1 MRLASPTH
9 VTRLR
14 RVLDYLA
21 RASSVDRASAAEL
34 VEPHV
39 RCLVADH
46 LGVGPEDLAPEVSLS
61 DDLAADSLDLVEL
74 ALVLEGEFGITVPEA
89 VLEEVRTYGELVG
102 AVEVLVRRREADGAH
117 PNGDL
122 TPVRVRVV
130 PAPGRMTGDLER
142 TDWLTP
148 YTAETIAED
157 ALRNGPGAR
166 LEVSVPPDL
175 SDAAL
180 AGFRDQLAW
189 LDDRDIQVRVRRGR
203 QLPPAAQRRPYAA

>member
-21 RASSVDRASAAEL
+21 RASSVDHASTEL

-39 RCLVADH
+39 RCLVADN
-46 LGVGPEDLAPEVSLS
+46 LGVGPEELAPEVSLR

-102 AVEVLVRRREADGAH
+102 AVEALVRRREADGAH
-117 PNGDL
+117 ANGDL
-122 TPVRVRVV
+122 TPVRARVV

-142 TDWLTP
+142 
-148 YTAETIAED
+148 IAED
-157 ALRNGPGAR
+157 ALRSGPGAR

-175 SDAAL
+175 SDAEL

-189 LDDRDIQVRVRRGR
+189 LDDRRIQVRVWRDR
-203 QLPPAAQRRPYAA
+203 QLRRPHAA

>member
-21 RASSVDRASAAEL
+21 RASSVDRPSAAEL

-61 DDLAADSLDLVEL
+61 DDLAADSLDL
-74 ALVLEGEFGITVPEA
+74 
-89 VLEEVRTYGELVG
+89 
-102 AVEVLVRRREADGAH
+102 
-117 PNGDL
+117 
-122 TPVRVRVV
+122 
-130 PAPGRMTGDLER
+130 TGDLER

-157 ALRNGPGAR
+157 ALRSGPGAR

-175 SDAAL
+175 SDAEL

-189 LDDRDIQVRVRRGR
+189 LDDRRIQVRVWRDR
-203 QLPPAAQRRPYAA
+203 QLRRPHAA

>member
-21 RASSVDRASAAEL
+21 RASSVDRPSAAEL

-89 VLEEVRTYGELVG
+89 VIEEVRTYGELVG
-102 AVEVLVRRREADGAH
+102 TVEALVRQREADAEQVST
-117 PNGDL
+117 DV

-130 PAPGRMTGDLER
+130 PPPGRSTGDLER

-157 ALRNGPGAR
+157 ALRSGPGAR

-175 SDAAL
+175 SDAEL

-189 LDDRDIQVRVRRGR
+189 LDDRRIQVRVWRDR
-203 QLPPAAQRRPYAA
+203 QLRRPRAA

>member
-21 RASSVDRASAAEL
+21 RASSVDHASTEL

-46 LGVGPEDLAPEVSLS
+46 LGVGPEDLAPEVSLR
-61 DDLAADSLDLVEL
+61 DDLAADSLDLVDL

-102 AVEVLVRRREADGAH
+102 AVEALVRRREADGAH
-117 PNGDL
+117 ANGDL

-157 ALRNGPGAR
+157 ALRSGPGAR

-175 SDAAL
+175 SDAEL

-189 LDDRDIQVRVRRGR
+189 LDDRRIQVRVWRDR
-203 QLPPAAQRRPYAA
+203 QLRRQHAA

>member
-74 ALVLEGEFGITVPEA
+74 ALVLEGEFGITV
-89 VLEEVRTYGELVG
+89 LEEVRTYGELVG
-102 AVEVLVRRREADGAH
+102 TVEALVRQREADAEQAST
-117 PNGDL
+117 DV

-130 PAPGRMTGDLER
+130 PPPGRSTGDLER

-157 ALRNGPGAR
+157 ALRSGPGAR

-175 SDAAL
+175 SDAEL

-189 LDDRDIQVRVRRGR
+189 LDDRRIQVRVWRDR
-203 QLPPAAQRRPYAA
+203 QLRRPHAA

>member
-1 MRLASPTH
+1 MRLASATH

-14 RVLDYLA
+14 RVLDYRA
-21 RASSVDRASAAEL
+21 RASSVDHASTEL

-89 VLEEVRTYGELVG
+89 VLEWVRTYGQLVG
-102 AVEVLVRRREADGAH
+102 TVEALVRQREAAAVQASTDG
-117 PNGDL
+117 

-130 PAPGRMTGDLER
+130 PP
-142 TDWLTP
+142 
-148 YTAETIAED
+148 
-157 ALRNGPGAR
+157 
-166 LEVSVPPDL
+166 
-175 SDAAL
+175 
-180 AGFRDQLAW
+180 
-189 LDDRDIQVRVRRGR
+189 
-203 QLPPAAQRRPYAA
+203 